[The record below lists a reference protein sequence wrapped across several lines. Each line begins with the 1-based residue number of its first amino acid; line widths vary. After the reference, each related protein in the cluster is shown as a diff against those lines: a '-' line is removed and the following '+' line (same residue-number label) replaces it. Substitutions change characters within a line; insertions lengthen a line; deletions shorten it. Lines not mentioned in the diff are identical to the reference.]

1 MITTFDG
8 YILIIM
14 RSITN
19 ALVECVYYMTNETY
33 SFPIKYVGDIANDR
47 YLKYDHLSIVV
58 SFIT

>member
-33 SFPIKYVGDIANDR
+33 SFPIKYVGDIAND
-47 YLKYDHLSIVV
+47 
-58 SFIT
+58 T